1 MLEPLREFERYSES
15 VTLFLRAGRN
25 CPKFLVLEFW
35 CLSFTASNEYA
46 DSNSLWGAL
55 EAYGQRQKTSGLLNR
70 QGGFRTMKSGKKSY
84 LAQVRPSRT
93 ITSRI
98 NSKNRNRIRME
109 FSGSA
114 SHRPRC
120 LPDRWP
126 ESYSPRQETR
136 RPQRP
141 YSFPWAKR
149 ASSLAARHEPPRPT
163 ACRRPAA
170 SPSHRSPAPRRR
182 RPRPDRHLG
191 MSGRGLPCRCLRF
204 QTAKGKHNSEGNK

>member
-1 MLEPLREFERYSES
+1 
-15 VTLFLRAGRN
+15 
-25 CPKFLVLEFW
+25 
-35 CLSFTASNEYA
+35 
-46 DSNSLWGAL
+46 
-55 EAYGQRQKTSGLLNR
+55 
-70 QGGFRTMKSGKKSY
+70 MKSGKKSY

-93 ITSRI
+93 ITSGI
-98 NSKNRNRIRME
+98 NSKNRNRIRIE
-109 FSGSA
+109 LSGSA

-149 ASSLAARHEPPRPT
+149 PSSLAARHEPPRPT

-170 SPSHRSPAPRRR
+170 SPSHRSPAPRPAAHPAPPPARSALGYVRVRAAMQMSALSDRQGQTQLRR
-182 RPRPDRHLG
+182 KQIKAYHNHPSTNNIR
-191 MSGRGLPCRCLRF
+191 
-204 QTAKGKHNSEGNK
+204 KGELHESHTVPTL